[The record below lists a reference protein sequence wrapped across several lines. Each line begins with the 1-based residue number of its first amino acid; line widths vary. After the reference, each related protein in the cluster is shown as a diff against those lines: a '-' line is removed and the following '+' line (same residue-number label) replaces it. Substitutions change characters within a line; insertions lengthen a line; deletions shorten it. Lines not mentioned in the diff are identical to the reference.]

1 MGAFTTRRGAFSA
14 KTRCSALC
22 VSSLDLFL
30 FRRTP
35 LFYLHSACRCL
46 LDTVV
51 LEQCV
56 VVDQSLSE
64 GHCTLFMQS
73 MSLLCPDPSS
83 LLFQTKAD
91 IIHTA
96 IEKLYSIALCM
107 LVFRSMRYL
116 ALASIDTSYCDG
128 HSMML

>member
-1 MGAFTTRRGAFSA
+1 MVCCLVSERSWVWACVNRELSESRDGRFYDQGAGLAFSA
-14 KTRCSALC
+14 KTRCSCTLC

-35 LFYLHSACRCL
+35 LFYLHSACLCL

-73 MSLLCPDPSS
+73 MSLS
-83 LLFQTKAD
+83 LSRSVQ
-91 IIHTA
+91 
-96 IEKLYSIALCM
+96 
-107 LVFRSMRYL
+107 LVVSDQ
-116 ALASIDTSYCDG
+116 S
-128 HSMML
+128 